1 MTRVALGVSLARFV
15 GLKNMAKRHSRMLQ
29 TTADVGPVISSG
41 RKKTGRT
48 MMSDLVI
55 RNVDLEL
62 LERQR
67 KILAETLMDP
77 EIKRRLDPDDYEN
90 LGGLLNMLDDWS
102 DSVQQYENL

>member
-1 MTRVALGVSLARFV
+1 
-15 GLKNMAKRHSRMLQ
+15 
-29 TTADVGPVISSG
+29 
-41 RKKTGRT
+41 
-48 MMSDLVI
+48 MSDLVI